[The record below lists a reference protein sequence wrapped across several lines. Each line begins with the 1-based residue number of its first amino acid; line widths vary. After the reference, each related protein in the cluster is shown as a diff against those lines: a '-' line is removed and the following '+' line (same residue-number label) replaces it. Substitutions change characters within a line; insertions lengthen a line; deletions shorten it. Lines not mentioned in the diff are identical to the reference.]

1 MSRFLYLM
9 RHAQS
14 ADKHLS
20 QSDKERELTPTGLN
34 DAILIGAYLYHQKI
48 NFDLIVSST
57 AIRAK
62 HTAELVVDAS
72 KMMPDKI
79 QLEDELFTASV
90 RTFLQLVNQ
99 LDDSFSHVMCIGHNP
114 VISYLAEY
122 LTKAEIGDMPPA
134 GLAIIQFN
142 SLHWK
147 ELSQGSGELVNFL
160 TPENLSNAH

>member
-20 QSDKERELTPTGLN
+20 QADKERELTPKGLN
-34 DAILIGAYLYHQKI
+34 DAILIGAYLYRQKI
-48 NFDLIVSST
+48 NFDLVVAST
-57 AIRAK
+57 ANRAK
-62 HTAELVVDAS
+62 HTAELVIDAS

-79 QLEDELFTASV
+79 RLEEELFTASV
-90 RTFLQLVNQ
+90 RTFLQVVNQ
-99 LDDSFSHVMCIGHNP
+99 LDDEFSHVMCIGHNP

-134 GLAIIQFN
+134 GLAIIQFKTQ
-142 SLHWK
+142 HWK
-147 ELSQGSGELVNFL
+147 ELSQGSGELMNFL
-160 TPENLSNAH
+160 TPEMLNDAK

>member
-14 ADKHLS
+14 ADKHPS
-20 QSDKERELTPTGLN
+20 QADKERELTPQGMNEALS
-34 DAILIGAYLYHQKI
+34 IGVYLYRQKI
-48 NFDLIVSST
+48 NFDFIVSST

-62 HTAELVVDAS
+62 HTAELVVDAA

-79 QLEDELFTASV
+79 QFEEELFTSSV
-90 RTFLQLVNQ
+90 RTFLAFVNQ
-99 LDDSFSHVMCIGHNP
+99 LDDACSHVMCIGHNP

-134 GLAIIQFN
+134 GLAIIQIN
-142 SLHWK
+142 VQHWK
-147 ELSQGSGELVNFL
+147 EITQGSGELINL
-160 TPENLSNAH
+160 LIPENLKDAQ

>member
-14 ADKHLS
+14 ADKHPS
-20 QSDKERELTPTGLN
+20 QPDKERELTPQGMN
-34 DAILIGAYLYHQKI
+34 DSLSIGVYLYHQKI

-62 HTAELVVDAS
+62 HTGELLVDAA

-79 QLEDELFTASV
+79 QFDEELYTASV
-90 RTFLQLVNQ
+90 RTFLAFVNQ
-99 LDDSFSHVMCIGHNP
+99 LNDAFSHVMCIGHNP

-134 GLAIIQFN
+134 GLAIIQIN
-142 SLHWK
+142 VQHWK
-147 ELSQGSGELVNFL
+147 EITQGSGELINL
-160 TPENLSNAH
+160 LIPENLKDAQ